1 MYYSI
6 LIQTHQ
12 TLSLP
17 EQYPLS
23 ILPVPPEVPIND
35 RSIFWKEQVV
45 TFDVLITDNP
55 KTLEVLWDGSKVV
68 TNHNFE
74 TSSEGVYVIGSLV
87 QSTLSTQEQLNRVL
101 DALL

>member
-6 LIQTHQ
+6 LIQTNLS
-12 TLSLP
+12 LSLP

-23 ILPVPPEVPIND
+23 ILPISPEVSINN
-35 RSIFWKEQVV
+35 RSILWEGQVV
-45 TFDVLITDNP
+45 TFDVLITDEP
-55 KTLEVLWDGSKVV
+55 KTLEVLWDGPKVV

-74 TSSEGVYVIGSLV
+74 TSIEGVYVIGPLV
-87 QSTLSTQEQLNRVL
+87 KSTLSIQEQLNRIL